1 MCPFSKRIWSVLIP
15 KMADS
20 QRSAAFQR
28 ILLWPVFNVIFP
40 ANMQLEECVSQQQ
53 LCTGRP
59 SSSRAPTQG
68 LGRRLRWTWQSEV
81 WLWLKRSS
89 SWRPFQV
96 WLIFRGSGD
105 PGVPRCGQRR
115 GGIGQHTSRV
125 SQSPGR
131 GSRARLGGHL
141 LYTGFRSEIFER
153 CVQRKRAAVASHL
166 PCLMVSMF
174 SSEVNQLH
182 ILINNAGVMM
192 CPYTKTSDGFEMH
205 IGVNHLGETGL
216 DVAPFMEGWDHY

>member
-1 MCPFSKRIWSVLIP
+1 MWFSSKYAAGGVCQSTATLFGKTVLITG
-15 KMADS
+15 
-20 QRSAAFQR
+20 
-28 ILLWPVFNVIFP
+28 
-40 ANMQLEECVSQQQ
+40 AN
-53 LCTGRP
+53 TGIGKETALDLAIRGV
-59 SSSRAPTQG
+59 A
-68 LGRRLRWTWQSEV
+68 V
-81 WLWLKRSS
+81 AKRSS
-89 SWRPFQV
+89 SWRPFQA

-115 GGIGQHTSRV
+115 GGIGQHTSHV
-125 SQSPGR
+125 SRSPGR

-153 CVQRKRAAVASHL
+153 CVQRKRAAVVSQL

-174 SSEVNQLH
+174 SSSEVNQLH

-216 DVAPFMEGWDHY
+216 DVIPFMEGWDHYESSPRVSWTKCCCAVAQPVSNLFSTM

>member
-1 MCPFSKRIWSVLIP
+1 
-15 KMADS
+15 MADS

-28 ILLWPVFNVIFP
+28 ILLWPVFNVIFQQICSWRSVSVNSKSVREDRP
-40 ANMQLEECVSQQQ
+40 HHGRQHRDWEGDCAGPGNERCV
-53 LCTGRP
+53 TV
-59 SSSRAPTQG
+59 A
-68 LGRRLRWTWQSEV
+68 
-81 WLWLKRSS
+81 KRSS

-105 PGVPRCGQRR
+105 PGMPRCGQRR
-115 GGIGQHTSRV
+115 GGIGQHTSHV

-153 CVQRKRAAVASHL
+153 CVQRKRAAVASQL

-174 SSEVNQLH
+174 SSSEVNQLH

-205 IGVNHLGETGL
+205 IGVNHLGKTGL
-216 DVAPFMEGWDHY
+216 DVVPFMEGWDHY